1 MLFETERLLVRRLRE
16 DDAEALHGLLS
27 DPEVMRYIEP
37 TFTPERTR
45 TFLREAGL
53 CEPPLVYA
61 VTRKQTGELIGQLI
75 WHGWDDDAMELGWIL
90 RRELWGRGLAKE
102 LTGALLAREKRD
114 VVLECSPDQTAT
126 RHLAE
131 IFGFL
136 QVPSQDGRPVFR
148 RRGLWTSV
156 ERMTR
161 EITAILGKKAHSLW
175 LYGSVVL
182 DDFRL
187 GWSDVDF
194 LALTSGPLTAEEA
207 ERLLL
212 LRQRLSAQEPGN
224 PYYRCFEGIV
234 ADRDEYLRQDY
245 TRVVYWGTSGQR
257 VTDRVG
263 EDVFARYELA
273 KYGRPVFGNPDRS
286 LFREP
291 DRGSL
296 VRAVRD
302 HLRGIRSCAVRTDE
316 SLYSCGWLLDVA
328 RCMYTLRFGDVI
340 GKSKAGQWALEEG
353 LFPAEDDLRQTLAIR
368 NDPQAYKNRPAVKTW
383 LRGLGDTVQRC
394 ADVLEDELRR
404 MPPQP

>member
-1 MLFETERLLVRRLRE
+1 M
-16 DDAEALHGLLS
+16 
-27 DPEVMRYIEP
+27 
-37 TFTPERTR
+37 
-45 TFLREAGL
+45 
-53 CEPPLVYA
+53 
-61 VTRKQTGELIGQLI
+61 
-75 WHGWDDDAMELGWIL
+75 
-90 RRELWGRGLAKE
+90 
-102 LTGALLAREKRD
+102 
-114 VVLECSPDQTAT
+114 
-126 RHLAE
+126 
-131 IFGFL
+131 
-136 QVPSQDGRPVFR
+136 
-148 RRGLWTSV
+148 

-194 LALTSGPLTAEEA
+194 LALSSGPLTAEEA

-302 HLRGIRSCAVRTDE
+302 HLRGIRAAFLWRT
-316 SLYSCGWLLDVA
+316 Y
-328 RCMYTLRFGDVI
+328 
-340 GKSKAGQWALEEG
+340 
-353 LFPAEDDLRQTLAIR
+353 
-368 NDPQAYKNRPAVKTW
+368 
-383 LRGLGDTVQRC
+383 
-394 ADVLEDELRR
+394 
-404 MPPQP
+404 